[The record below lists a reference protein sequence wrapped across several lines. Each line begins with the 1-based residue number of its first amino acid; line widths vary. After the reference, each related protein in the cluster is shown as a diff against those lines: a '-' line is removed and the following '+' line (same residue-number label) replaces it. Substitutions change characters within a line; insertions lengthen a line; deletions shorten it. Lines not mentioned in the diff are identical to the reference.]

1 MRRTLSLIGVA
12 VGVEAAGAAGAEE
25 VRRRRHPAG
34 HRIPRREAGGQ
45 CPGGDLLFL
54 LFQHFYCMYILI
66 SGNVL
71 VS

>member
-25 VRRRRHPAG
+25 VRRRGYPAG
-34 HRIPRREAGGQ
+34 HRIPCREAGGQ
-45 CPGGDLLFL
+45 RPGGDLLFP
-54 LFQHFYCMYILI
+54 LFQNFYCMYILI